1 MGRTSRS
8 SSGRCGRKLEGFLVV
23 DKPEG
28 WTSHDVVAWVRRKL
42 KVGKVGHTGTLDPSA
57 TGVLVLALGQ
67 ATKFIPFLDESEKEY
82 IVTLRLGVT
91 TDTDDAE
98 GRVVGTCEVPDGL
111 TREDFEEVCRRFEG
125 DILQRPPA
133 FSAVHYKGRRS
144 YELARAGQ
152 SPELPPRRVRIGRIE
167 VLDFRP
173 PSVRLKV
180 VCSKGTYIRALVR
193 DVGEALGCGAHV
205 EALVRTRSGPFRQEG
220 AVPLDDVP
228 RLASEG
234 NLPLVPVGEALGLPE
249 VELPCEE
256 ARSFLH
262 GGRVPGK
269 QEGRVAVYSQEGWF
283 LGVGE
288 GREGRIR
295 PLRVVSL

>member
-111 TREDFEEVCRRFEG
+111 TKENFEEVCRRFEG

-144 YELARAGQ
+144 YELARMGQ
-152 SPELPPRRVRIGRIE
+152 SPDLPPRRVRIGRIE

-193 DVGEALGCGAHV
+193 DIGEALGCGAHV

-234 NLPLVPVGEALGLPE
+234 TLPLVPVGEALGLPE
-249 VELPCEE
+249 VELPSKE

-262 GGRVPGK
+262 GGRVPGE